1 MPVTSK
7 KKNRSG
13 SISSF
18 SSRKKTRTHLYT
30 KGGEFS
36 LDGKNYIG
44 EYYIE
49 GDSPFTG
56 PTPVDINEDINRVGD
71 PDLVN
76 PKIRLVTPKAAET
89 GKLLRRVYPED
100 YQYEY
105 ERIKAFNIPILN
117 FIDPI
122 PYLYEPKDSAYG
134 VGEDVRYFVQKRGN
148 DDSYAI
154 EIDSKQWEMIGAFKG
169 IDDGLY
175 AFIGVTWKLVGAYD
189 IVAQQNE
196 LALFKAQKVIPSIL
210 YSVKS
215 FTEFARFKRF

>member
-56 PTPVDINEDINRVGD
+56 PTPVDINEDVNRVGD

-154 EIDSKQWEMIGAFKG
+154 EIDSKQWEMIGGFRG

>member
-1 MPVTSK
+1 MFILKRLPIYNKVLLLLLLIITLNYFFFNYRLIFRQNAYIAGDWLINYQGGFIRRGFFGEIIFFVTS
-7 KKNRSG
+7 N
-13 SISSF
+13 
-18 SSRKKTRTHLYT
+18 
-30 KGGEFS
+30 
-36 LDGKNYIG
+36 
-44 EYYIE
+44 
-49 GDSPFTG
+49 
-56 PTPVDINEDINRVGD
+56 
-71 PDLVN
+71 
-76 PKIRLVTPKAAET
+76 
-89 GKLLRRVYPED
+89 
-100 YQYEY
+100 
-105 ERIKAFNIPILN
+105 FNIPILN